1 MLNVLELNPQLF
13 REVKSRFRTH
23 NIVIVVAC
31 SLAMQ
36 YVFYSMSSGFLVY
49 QSLDFLLPLCLFL
62 GGFYLISTDLAR
74 EEQRGT
80 LNFIRL
86 SPQSSQSILL
96 GKMLGVPSL
105 IYLGVALGIPLH
117 FFGSLVEGVSL
128 GGILGKYVFWIAGCW
143 LFYSFACLYTLRLS
157 SSQKNFYN
165 PQAIAGL
172 GLIITGTFVSPYLSF
187 IYLFI
192 TPDLFTKVDWFFLDL
207 GSDKLLDCFWLLT
220 TIVGATYF
228 IWKAVNRRFRD
239 PNITLVSKSQSY
251 QLMILSQVWLM
262 GFAFSRT
269 DLSSS
274 FPYYGFGLAW
284 VYYVMPIVFFML
296 ISALSP
302 SHQTLLDWSR
312 YNHQSH
318 TRKQGLW
325 NDLIWG
331 EKSPNIVAIAIN
343 LLITAVIWIPW
354 LLSLSDRVLSDMSLS
369 KPEAVLG
376 LLLTMGIVS
385 IYAVSNQQLTI
396 KFKPRSRINLV
407 AALGC
412 VIVILPLAI
421 AGVLAADN
429 VQISLLWA
437 VSPFP
442 VFCVFLG
449 TISTAILGLGLQLT
463 LLGFLTKQLTKQ
475 IQKVGASKTQ
485 VLLTAETSQ
494 FK

>member
-1 MLNVLELNPQLF
+1 MLNFLELNPQLF

-23 NIVIVVAC
+23 NIVIVVVF
-31 SLAMQ
+31 SLALQ
-36 YVFYSMSSGFLVY
+36 CFLFSISSSFLEVY
-49 QSLDFLLPLCLFL
+49 QSLNFILPLCLLL

-86 SPQSSQSILL
+86 SPQFSQSILL

-105 IYLGVALGIPLH
+105 IYFGVALGIPLH
-117 FFGSLVEGVSL
+117 FIGSLVEGVSL
-128 GGILGKYVFWIAGCW
+128 GEILGKYIFWLVGCW

-157 SSQKNFYN
+157 NNKNNLCN
-165 PQAIAGL
+165 PQAIAGS
-172 GLIITGTFVSPYLSF
+172 GLIIVGNLVWLYLSL
-187 IYLFI
+187 IYAFT
-192 TPDLFTKVDWFFLDL
+192 TPDFLHEINWFFLTLGRDL
-207 GSDKLLDCFWLLT
+207 FFDCLWLLI
-220 TIVGATYF
+220 TIAGTTYF
-228 IWKAVNRRFRD
+228 LWQAVNRRFRNQ
-239 PNITLVSKSQSY
+239 NITLVSKSQSY
-251 QLMILSQVWLM
+251 QIVALLQLWLL
-262 GFAFSRT
+262 GFVVSKIN
-269 DLSSS
+269 LNSS
-274 FPYYGFGLAW
+274 FPHDEIGFAW
-284 VYYVMPIVFFML
+284 VYYIMPIVFLML

-302 SHQTLLDWSR
+302 SHQNLLDWSR
-312 YNHQSH
+312 YNHQSY

-331 EKSPNIVAIAIN
+331 EKSLNIVAIAIN

-354 LLSLSDRVLSDMSLS
+354 LLSLSDRVLSHMSLS

-412 VIVILPLAI
+412 VIVILPLAN

-485 VLLTAETSQ
+485 ILLTAEVS
-494 FK
+494 